1 MKNQKEKREKR
12 KFLWRKLGETD
23 ERTTEAK
30 MKKGQNSRTME
41 PES

>member
-12 KFLWRKLGETD
+12 KFLWRNLGEKD
-23 ERTTEAK
+23 ERTIEEK
-30 MKKGQNSRTME
+30 REKRQNSRTME